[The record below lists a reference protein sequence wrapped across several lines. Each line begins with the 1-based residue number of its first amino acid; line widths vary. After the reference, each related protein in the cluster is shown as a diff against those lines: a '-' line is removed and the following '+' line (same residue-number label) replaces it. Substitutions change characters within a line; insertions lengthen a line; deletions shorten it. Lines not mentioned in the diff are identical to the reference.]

1 MKSQNISFKKF
12 KMKPEFILGLIA
24 LAILLFAFYNY
35 SSKNN
40 TLLSPMSSYS
50 SVNNTSSVQNNN
62 IQQKSNQPSQLS
74 QPSQP
79 VTEKPINNPS
89 DLLPS
94 NSASEWAKMNPVGAN
109 SLSGINL
116 LSSQQQNGINTQGS
130 SLRNANLQI
139 RSEPANPRN
148 NTNCPWNISTIEGD
162 TMRRPLEIGSQA

>member
-1 MKSQNISFKKF
+1 MKSQNISFKNF
-12 KMKPEFILGLIA
+12 KMKPEFILGLVA

-62 IQQKSNQPSQLS
+62 IQQKTPQPTQLS
-74 QPSQP
+74 QPI
-79 VTEKPINNPS
+79 TEKPINNPS
-89 DLLPS
+89 DLLPN

>member
-1 MKSQNISFKKF
+1 
-12 KMKPEFILGLIA
+12 
-24 LAILLFAFYNY
+24 
-35 SSKNN
+35 
-40 TLLSPMSSYS
+40 MSSYS

-79 VTEKPINNPS
+79 VTDKPINNPS

>member
-1 MKSQNISFKKF
+1 
-12 KMKPEFILGLIA
+12 MKPEFILGLVA

-35 SSKNN
+35 SFKKN
-40 TLLSPMSSYS
+40 TVLSPMSSYS
-50 SVNNTSSVQNNN
+50 SVNNTSSVQTQNNN
-62 IQQKSNQPSQLS
+62 IQQKPILSNQSNEPVSQ
-74 QPSQP
+74 
-79 VTEKPINNPS
+79 KPINNPN

-109 SLSGINL
+109 ALSGINL

-148 NTNCPWNISTIEGD
+148 NTNCPWNISTIDGD
-162 TMRRPLEIGSQA
+162 TMRRPLEIG

>member
-12 KMKPEFILGLIA
+12 KMKPEFILGLVA

-79 VTEKPINNPS
+79 VTDKPINNPS